1 MATDP
6 ERAMM
11 QGSPELAMLILAL
24 GGAIAGRTLL
34 GRVVLG
40 RVVRRSPADP
50 AVGRRTD

>member
-11 QGSPELAMLILAL
+11 EGSPALATLILAL

-40 RVVRRSPADP
+40 RVVRRSGTDSVTGRPAD
-50 AVGRRTD
+50 